1 MLEMITNRNTWNM
14 LEIIKSADASTV
26 DFTPKPIPFQHFNVD
41 ITFYIPFGSGAKAYI
56 NSLNFITA

>member
-1 MLEMITNRNTWNM
+1 M
-14 LEIIKSADASTV
+14 LEIIKSANASTV